1 MNKNKQR
8 VWAVGSMSV
17 VAVAISAMAAVPRPA
32 RADEKPIAKGPP
44 APSVV
49 SQTTISPVTAT
60 GDSNRLSISS
70 QPKMQASDQQTSTV
84 SVQAV
89 NPVVIA
95 APVTITPA
103 TNQVENST
111 TSALGRQVIGQL
123 DAKTVGNRVL
133 EAVSAKADVPEKTAI
148 LNPETVGSH
157 VISQLQKVN
166 LPTQTTTLH
175 NVDDT
180 QFAAAKVQ
188 ADAVQQATG
197 QTQVLIR
204 SAAET
209 AEAGSS
215 QTNAFYDPTGTKRA
229 ASNLLNKSTMD
240 AYTTPNGSL
249 LGQSSATVNQLVTS
263 DGAVA
268 SDVVK
273 PVSWADNIS
282 SVMSTLGRTTRAA
295 LAGEPDANTTNDT
308 GILKSIQTQILQ
320 QVPSS
325 QAISPVESDGPIADI
340 IKAVKS
346 DQNPLSGIITNTTNA
361 VSETLATL
369 GDNNL
374 AAVSPL
380 PSVVA
385 ASSNDTLTTILNTV
399 KAWVGLNDPNS
410 PLSQILQSVKRGL
423 DQLLESLTGKV
434 SGVTFDDIK
443 AGISEKVTQAIAG
456 IKVWFQKAGQ
466 FITDTIKQVSVGG
479 LDPLSGLQNGL
490 GSLYFGI
497 GSLISSFSPSRII
510 ADLGS
515 LIRWPNS
522 QTLPSALDQLGKTV
536 KQLANFFGLPG
547 ISDILKQG
555 NGMATAGGSPI
566 DIWTNIGKLI
576 NNSIIGTLIGSITD
590 KQSRAMNQIQWV
602 DPNVTDR
609 DMYLFE
615 NGQVTDQKNPNYGQ
629 RLFTG
634 ITDPKFIA
642 EDTGQSS
649 DEAINAV
656 FGQTINFDVAAMQNV
671 DHAAT
676 APKFGSWEL
685 DGPNTMTPD
694 HRYLTSIR
702 NMPITDGVAGL
713 APNSSVSSMRII
725 GFQNL
730 GQGTL
735 TSLAA
740 SSSEPL
746 KDGFNTRGWAP
757 ILAWDSALG
766 YLFGPLFGGT
776 WHSPLVDRA
785 NGNYGIWVRIQ
796 YPDGV
801 DARSMAMSV
810 DWWSAINMQQY
821 TLTAALGII
830 PVTLSDWALEW
841 MPRYTGWSVDDP
853 NAVYYLVR
861 GKKSGGADW
870 NKIQNV
876 DNVGG
881 ANIKE
886 TLNVIL
892 HPKSIDDVIGAIRNF
907 SVLTPQSAPIDGKMV
922 PNGVF
927 GLWNSFNLALS
938 GWNQIPVIAE
948 LGTLYGV
955 GNFSFNTHIDRYR
968 GNYSTA
974 EVARILQARGLIHN
988 AEDNA
993 EVKAYKAQ
1001 HPQMFNAVDDSI
1013 GKSMTRGTLPPDPS
1027 GRLTIKW
1034 SVLDSLGLTR
1044 DPANKN
1050 TTDVANAAI
1059 WRPGRD
1065 FSFSNTSN
1073 SLKTWHD
1080 YVAVD
1085 NSQKMELNRAIDG
1098 SFTDQSDGG
1107 RRLAIYGTTAQI
1119 LNQKPN
1125 FAIKNFF
1132 NKLAGNGDLP
1142 IDRDVTQDYLNS
1154 GLSTINISATAS
1166 KASGNV
1172 GLNGKP
1178 AVVPLSELD
1187 ADPGDLIAGSTNR
1200 YANIIHI
1207 NGTALDGSSF
1217 LKTGDIPLTQTVNGA
1232 LINNTS
1238 TNVPQLPANFAFP
1251 LRGSV
1256 VSRELKKGNTVEVQ
1270 YRADEL
1276 GTDGQVAVAG
1286 KWAAIPGDNAKL
1298 TVSDTSI
1305 TTYQTTLSGLGLT
1318 DGKTYTVHF
1327 RTIDGY
1333 GFAREAAKSTT
1344 LTVGQAPGYQIR
1356 YVLGN
1361 GANVPGTSP
1370 KFVSATGN
1378 ALTIKVSDLLST
1390 APAGYTLTKV
1400 LKDGAAVT
1408 TTTLTLNPQVNSV
1421 ISLVFSEL

>member
-8 VWAVGSMSV
+8 VWAVGSISV

-89 NPVVIA
+89 NPIVIA

-240 AYTTPNGSL
+240 AYTTPNESL
-249 LGQSSATVNQLVTS
+249 LGQSSAAVNQLVTS

-434 SGVTFDDIK
+434 SGVTFDDVK
-443 AGISEKVTQAIAG
+443 AGIGEKVTEAIAG

-536 KQLANFFGLPG
+536 KQLANFFGLPV

-609 DMYLFE
+609 DM
-615 NGQVTDQKNPNYGQ
+615 
-629 RLFTG
+629 
-634 ITDPKFIA
+634 
-642 EDTGQSS
+642 
-649 DEAINAV
+649 
-656 FGQTINFDVAAMQNV
+656 
-671 DHAAT
+671 
-676 APKFGSWEL
+676 
-685 DGPNTMTPD
+685 
-694 HRYLTSIR
+694 
-702 NMPITDGVAGL
+702 
-713 APNSSVSSMRII
+713 
-725 GFQNL
+725 
-730 GQGTL
+730 
-735 TSLAA
+735 
-740 SSSEPL
+740 
-746 KDGFNTRGWAP
+746 
-757 ILAWDSALG
+757 
-766 YLFGPLFGGT
+766 
-776 WHSPLVDRA
+776 
-785 NGNYGIWVRIQ
+785 
-796 YPDGV
+796 
-801 DARSMAMSV
+801 
-810 DWWSAINMQQY
+810 
-821 TLTAALGII
+821 
-830 PVTLSDWALEW
+830 
-841 MPRYTGWSVDDP
+841 
-853 NAVYYLVR
+853 
-861 GKKSGGADW
+861 
-870 NKIQNV
+870 
-876 DNVGG
+876 
-881 ANIKE
+881 
-886 TLNVIL
+886 
-892 HPKSIDDVIGAIRNF
+892 
-907 SVLTPQSAPIDGKMV
+907 
-922 PNGVF
+922 
-927 GLWNSFNLALS
+927 
-938 GWNQIPVIAE
+938 
-948 LGTLYGV
+948 
-955 GNFSFNTHIDRYR
+955 
-968 GNYSTA
+968 
-974 EVARILQARGLIHN
+974 
-988 AEDNA
+988 
-993 EVKAYKAQ
+993 
-1001 HPQMFNAVDDSI
+1001 
-1013 GKSMTRGTLPPDPS
+1013 
-1027 GRLTIKW
+1027 
-1034 SVLDSLGLTR
+1034 
-1044 DPANKN
+1044 
-1050 TTDVANAAI
+1050 
-1059 WRPGRD
+1059 
-1065 FSFSNTSN
+1065 
-1073 SLKTWHD
+1073 
-1080 YVAVD
+1080 
-1085 NSQKMELNRAIDG
+1085 
-1098 SFTDQSDGG
+1098 
-1107 RRLAIYGTTAQI
+1107 
-1119 LNQKPN
+1119 
-1125 FAIKNFF
+1125 
-1132 NKLAGNGDLP
+1132 
-1142 IDRDVTQDYLNS
+1142 
-1154 GLSTINISATAS
+1154 
-1166 KASGNV
+1166 
-1172 GLNGKP
+1172 
-1178 AVVPLSELD
+1178 
-1187 ADPGDLIAGSTNR
+1187 
-1200 YANIIHI
+1200 
-1207 NGTALDGSSF
+1207 
-1217 LKTGDIPLTQTVNGA
+1217 
-1232 LINNTS
+1232 
-1238 TNVPQLPANFAFP
+1238 
-1251 LRGSV
+1251 
-1256 VSRELKKGNTVEVQ
+1256 
-1270 YRADEL
+1270 
-1276 GTDGQVAVAG
+1276 
-1286 KWAAIPGDNAKL
+1286 
-1298 TVSDTSI
+1298 
-1305 TTYQTTLSGLGLT
+1305 
-1318 DGKTYTVHF
+1318 
-1327 RTIDGY
+1327 
-1333 GFAREAAKSTT
+1333 
-1344 LTVGQAPGYQIR
+1344 
-1356 YVLGN
+1356 
-1361 GANVPGTSP
+1361 
-1370 KFVSATGN
+1370 
-1378 ALTIKVSDLLST
+1378 
-1390 APAGYTLTKV
+1390 
-1400 LKDGAAVT
+1400 
-1408 TTTLTLNPQVNSV
+1408 
-1421 ISLVFSEL
+1421 

>member
-249 LGQSSATVNQLVTS
+249 LGQSSAAVNQLVTS

-615 NGQVTDQKNPNYGQ
+615 NGQVTD
-629 RLFTG
+629 
-634 ITDPKFIA
+634 
-642 EDTGQSS
+642 
-649 DEAINAV
+649 
-656 FGQTINFDVAAMQNV
+656 
-671 DHAAT
+671 
-676 APKFGSWEL
+676 
-685 DGPNTMTPD
+685 
-694 HRYLTSIR
+694 
-702 NMPITDGVAGL
+702 
-713 APNSSVSSMRII
+713 
-725 GFQNL
+725 
-730 GQGTL
+730 
-735 TSLAA
+735 
-740 SSSEPL
+740 
-746 KDGFNTRGWAP
+746 
-757 ILAWDSALG
+757 
-766 YLFGPLFGGT
+766 
-776 WHSPLVDRA
+776 
-785 NGNYGIWVRIQ
+785 
-796 YPDGV
+796 
-801 DARSMAMSV
+801 
-810 DWWSAINMQQY
+810 
-821 TLTAALGII
+821 
-830 PVTLSDWALEW
+830 
-841 MPRYTGWSVDDP
+841 
-853 NAVYYLVR
+853 
-861 GKKSGGADW
+861 
-870 NKIQNV
+870 
-876 DNVGG
+876 
-881 ANIKE
+881 
-886 TLNVIL
+886 
-892 HPKSIDDVIGAIRNF
+892 
-907 SVLTPQSAPIDGKMV
+907 
-922 PNGVF
+922 
-927 GLWNSFNLALS
+927 
-938 GWNQIPVIAE
+938 
-948 LGTLYGV
+948 
-955 GNFSFNTHIDRYR
+955 
-968 GNYSTA
+968 
-974 EVARILQARGLIHN
+974 
-988 AEDNA
+988 
-993 EVKAYKAQ
+993 
-1001 HPQMFNAVDDSI
+1001 
-1013 GKSMTRGTLPPDPS
+1013 
-1027 GRLTIKW
+1027 
-1034 SVLDSLGLTR
+1034 
-1044 DPANKN
+1044 
-1050 TTDVANAAI
+1050 
-1059 WRPGRD
+1059 
-1065 FSFSNTSN
+1065 
-1073 SLKTWHD
+1073 
-1080 YVAVD
+1080 
-1085 NSQKMELNRAIDG
+1085 
-1098 SFTDQSDGG
+1098 
-1107 RRLAIYGTTAQI
+1107 
-1119 LNQKPN
+1119 
-1125 FAIKNFF
+1125 
-1132 NKLAGNGDLP
+1132 
-1142 IDRDVTQDYLNS
+1142 
-1154 GLSTINISATAS
+1154 
-1166 KASGNV
+1166 
-1172 GLNGKP
+1172 
-1178 AVVPLSELD
+1178 
-1187 ADPGDLIAGSTNR
+1187 
-1200 YANIIHI
+1200 
-1207 NGTALDGSSF
+1207 
-1217 LKTGDIPLTQTVNGA
+1217 
-1232 LINNTS
+1232 
-1238 TNVPQLPANFAFP
+1238 
-1251 LRGSV
+1251 
-1256 VSRELKKGNTVEVQ
+1256 
-1270 YRADEL
+1270 
-1276 GTDGQVAVAG
+1276 
-1286 KWAAIPGDNAKL
+1286 
-1298 TVSDTSI
+1298 
-1305 TTYQTTLSGLGLT
+1305 
-1318 DGKTYTVHF
+1318 
-1327 RTIDGY
+1327 
-1333 GFAREAAKSTT
+1333 
-1344 LTVGQAPGYQIR
+1344 
-1356 YVLGN
+1356 
-1361 GANVPGTSP
+1361 
-1370 KFVSATGN
+1370 
-1378 ALTIKVSDLLST
+1378 
-1390 APAGYTLTKV
+1390 
-1400 LKDGAAVT
+1400 
-1408 TTTLTLNPQVNSV
+1408 
-1421 ISLVFSEL
+1421 

>member
-240 AYTTPNGSL
+240 AYTTPNESL
-249 LGQSSATVNQLVTS
+249 LGQSSAAVNQLVTS

-555 NGMATAGGSPI
+555 NGR
-566 DIWTNIGKLI
+566 W
-576 NNSIIGTLIGSITD
+576 
-590 KQSRAMNQIQWV
+590 
-602 DPNVTDR
+602 
-609 DMYLFE
+609 
-615 NGQVTDQKNPNYGQ
+615 
-629 RLFTG
+629 
-634 ITDPKFIA
+634 
-642 EDTGQSS
+642 
-649 DEAINAV
+649 
-656 FGQTINFDVAAMQNV
+656 
-671 DHAAT
+671 
-676 APKFGSWEL
+676 
-685 DGPNTMTPD
+685 
-694 HRYLTSIR
+694 
-702 NMPITDGVAGL
+702 
-713 APNSSVSSMRII
+713 
-725 GFQNL
+725 
-730 GQGTL
+730 
-735 TSLAA
+735 
-740 SSSEPL
+740 
-746 KDGFNTRGWAP
+746 
-757 ILAWDSALG
+757 
-766 YLFGPLFGGT
+766 
-776 WHSPLVDRA
+776 
-785 NGNYGIWVRIQ
+785 
-796 YPDGV
+796 
-801 DARSMAMSV
+801 
-810 DWWSAINMQQY
+810 
-821 TLTAALGII
+821 
-830 PVTLSDWALEW
+830 
-841 MPRYTGWSVDDP
+841 
-853 NAVYYLVR
+853 
-861 GKKSGGADW
+861 
-870 NKIQNV
+870 
-876 DNVGG
+876 
-881 ANIKE
+881 
-886 TLNVIL
+886 
-892 HPKSIDDVIGAIRNF
+892 
-907 SVLTPQSAPIDGKMV
+907 
-922 PNGVF
+922 
-927 GLWNSFNLALS
+927 
-938 GWNQIPVIAE
+938 
-948 LGTLYGV
+948 
-955 GNFSFNTHIDRYR
+955 
-968 GNYSTA
+968 
-974 EVARILQARGLIHN
+974 
-988 AEDNA
+988 
-993 EVKAYKAQ
+993 
-1001 HPQMFNAVDDSI
+1001 
-1013 GKSMTRGTLPPDPS
+1013 
-1027 GRLTIKW
+1027 
-1034 SVLDSLGLTR
+1034 
-1044 DPANKN
+1044 
-1050 TTDVANAAI
+1050 
-1059 WRPGRD
+1059 
-1065 FSFSNTSN
+1065 
-1073 SLKTWHD
+1073 
-1080 YVAVD
+1080 
-1085 NSQKMELNRAIDG
+1085 
-1098 SFTDQSDGG
+1098 
-1107 RRLAIYGTTAQI
+1107 
-1119 LNQKPN
+1119 
-1125 FAIKNFF
+1125 
-1132 NKLAGNGDLP
+1132 
-1142 IDRDVTQDYLNS
+1142 
-1154 GLSTINISATAS
+1154 
-1166 KASGNV
+1166 
-1172 GLNGKP
+1172 
-1178 AVVPLSELD
+1178 
-1187 ADPGDLIAGSTNR
+1187 
-1200 YANIIHI
+1200 
-1207 NGTALDGSSF
+1207 
-1217 LKTGDIPLTQTVNGA
+1217 
-1232 LINNTS
+1232 
-1238 TNVPQLPANFAFP
+1238 
-1251 LRGSV
+1251 
-1256 VSRELKKGNTVEVQ
+1256 
-1270 YRADEL
+1270 
-1276 GTDGQVAVAG
+1276 
-1286 KWAAIPGDNAKL
+1286 
-1298 TVSDTSI
+1298 
-1305 TTYQTTLSGLGLT
+1305 
-1318 DGKTYTVHF
+1318 
-1327 RTIDGY
+1327 
-1333 GFAREAAKSTT
+1333 
-1344 LTVGQAPGYQIR
+1344 
-1356 YVLGN
+1356 
-1361 GANVPGTSP
+1361 
-1370 KFVSATGN
+1370 
-1378 ALTIKVSDLLST
+1378 
-1390 APAGYTLTKV
+1390 
-1400 LKDGAAVT
+1400 
-1408 TTTLTLNPQVNSV
+1408 
-1421 ISLVFSEL
+1421 

>member
-17 VAVAISAMAAVPRPA
+17 VAVAISAMAAVPRSA

-84 SVQAV
+84 LVQAV

-676 APKFGSWEL
+676 APKFGS
-685 DGPNTMTPD
+685 
-694 HRYLTSIR
+694 
-702 NMPITDGVAGL
+702 
-713 APNSSVSSMRII
+713 
-725 GFQNL
+725 
-730 GQGTL
+730 
-735 TSLAA
+735 
-740 SSSEPL
+740 
-746 KDGFNTRGWAP
+746 
-757 ILAWDSALG
+757 
-766 YLFGPLFGGT
+766 
-776 WHSPLVDRA
+776 
-785 NGNYGIWVRIQ
+785 
-796 YPDGV
+796 
-801 DARSMAMSV
+801 
-810 DWWSAINMQQY
+810 
-821 TLTAALGII
+821 
-830 PVTLSDWALEW
+830 
-841 MPRYTGWSVDDP
+841 
-853 NAVYYLVR
+853 
-861 GKKSGGADW
+861 
-870 NKIQNV
+870 
-876 DNVGG
+876 
-881 ANIKE
+881 
-886 TLNVIL
+886 
-892 HPKSIDDVIGAIRNF
+892 
-907 SVLTPQSAPIDGKMV
+907 
-922 PNGVF
+922 
-927 GLWNSFNLALS
+927 
-938 GWNQIPVIAE
+938 
-948 LGTLYGV
+948 
-955 GNFSFNTHIDRYR
+955 
-968 GNYSTA
+968 
-974 EVARILQARGLIHN
+974 
-988 AEDNA
+988 
-993 EVKAYKAQ
+993 
-1001 HPQMFNAVDDSI
+1001 
-1013 GKSMTRGTLPPDPS
+1013 
-1027 GRLTIKW
+1027 
-1034 SVLDSLGLTR
+1034 
-1044 DPANKN
+1044 
-1050 TTDVANAAI
+1050 
-1059 WRPGRD
+1059 
-1065 FSFSNTSN
+1065 
-1073 SLKTWHD
+1073 
-1080 YVAVD
+1080 
-1085 NSQKMELNRAIDG
+1085 
-1098 SFTDQSDGG
+1098 
-1107 RRLAIYGTTAQI
+1107 
-1119 LNQKPN
+1119 
-1125 FAIKNFF
+1125 
-1132 NKLAGNGDLP
+1132 
-1142 IDRDVTQDYLNS
+1142 
-1154 GLSTINISATAS
+1154 
-1166 KASGNV
+1166 
-1172 GLNGKP
+1172 
-1178 AVVPLSELD
+1178 
-1187 ADPGDLIAGSTNR
+1187 
-1200 YANIIHI
+1200 
-1207 NGTALDGSSF
+1207 
-1217 LKTGDIPLTQTVNGA
+1217 
-1232 LINNTS
+1232 
-1238 TNVPQLPANFAFP
+1238 
-1251 LRGSV
+1251 
-1256 VSRELKKGNTVEVQ
+1256 
-1270 YRADEL
+1270 
-1276 GTDGQVAVAG
+1276 
-1286 KWAAIPGDNAKL
+1286 
-1298 TVSDTSI
+1298 
-1305 TTYQTTLSGLGLT
+1305 
-1318 DGKTYTVHF
+1318 
-1327 RTIDGY
+1327 
-1333 GFAREAAKSTT
+1333 
-1344 LTVGQAPGYQIR
+1344 
-1356 YVLGN
+1356 
-1361 GANVPGTSP
+1361 
-1370 KFVSATGN
+1370 
-1378 ALTIKVSDLLST
+1378 
-1390 APAGYTLTKV
+1390 
-1400 LKDGAAVT
+1400 
-1408 TTTLTLNPQVNSV
+1408 
-1421 ISLVFSEL
+1421 

>member
-17 VAVAISAMAAVPRPA
+17 VAVAISAMAAVPRPT

-249 LGQSSATVNQLVTS
+249 LGQSSAAVNQLVTS

-555 NGMATAGGSPI
+555 NGR
-566 DIWTNIGKLI
+566 W
-576 NNSIIGTLIGSITD
+576 
-590 KQSRAMNQIQWV
+590 
-602 DPNVTDR
+602 
-609 DMYLFE
+609 
-615 NGQVTDQKNPNYGQ
+615 
-629 RLFTG
+629 
-634 ITDPKFIA
+634 
-642 EDTGQSS
+642 
-649 DEAINAV
+649 
-656 FGQTINFDVAAMQNV
+656 
-671 DHAAT
+671 
-676 APKFGSWEL
+676 
-685 DGPNTMTPD
+685 
-694 HRYLTSIR
+694 
-702 NMPITDGVAGL
+702 
-713 APNSSVSSMRII
+713 
-725 GFQNL
+725 
-730 GQGTL
+730 
-735 TSLAA
+735 
-740 SSSEPL
+740 
-746 KDGFNTRGWAP
+746 
-757 ILAWDSALG
+757 
-766 YLFGPLFGGT
+766 
-776 WHSPLVDRA
+776 
-785 NGNYGIWVRIQ
+785 
-796 YPDGV
+796 
-801 DARSMAMSV
+801 
-810 DWWSAINMQQY
+810 
-821 TLTAALGII
+821 
-830 PVTLSDWALEW
+830 
-841 MPRYTGWSVDDP
+841 
-853 NAVYYLVR
+853 
-861 GKKSGGADW
+861 
-870 NKIQNV
+870 
-876 DNVGG
+876 
-881 ANIKE
+881 
-886 TLNVIL
+886 
-892 HPKSIDDVIGAIRNF
+892 
-907 SVLTPQSAPIDGKMV
+907 
-922 PNGVF
+922 
-927 GLWNSFNLALS
+927 
-938 GWNQIPVIAE
+938 
-948 LGTLYGV
+948 
-955 GNFSFNTHIDRYR
+955 
-968 GNYSTA
+968 
-974 EVARILQARGLIHN
+974 
-988 AEDNA
+988 
-993 EVKAYKAQ
+993 
-1001 HPQMFNAVDDSI
+1001 
-1013 GKSMTRGTLPPDPS
+1013 
-1027 GRLTIKW
+1027 
-1034 SVLDSLGLTR
+1034 
-1044 DPANKN
+1044 
-1050 TTDVANAAI
+1050 
-1059 WRPGRD
+1059 
-1065 FSFSNTSN
+1065 
-1073 SLKTWHD
+1073 
-1080 YVAVD
+1080 
-1085 NSQKMELNRAIDG
+1085 
-1098 SFTDQSDGG
+1098 
-1107 RRLAIYGTTAQI
+1107 
-1119 LNQKPN
+1119 
-1125 FAIKNFF
+1125 
-1132 NKLAGNGDLP
+1132 
-1142 IDRDVTQDYLNS
+1142 
-1154 GLSTINISATAS
+1154 
-1166 KASGNV
+1166 
-1172 GLNGKP
+1172 
-1178 AVVPLSELD
+1178 
-1187 ADPGDLIAGSTNR
+1187 
-1200 YANIIHI
+1200 
-1207 NGTALDGSSF
+1207 
-1217 LKTGDIPLTQTVNGA
+1217 
-1232 LINNTS
+1232 
-1238 TNVPQLPANFAFP
+1238 
-1251 LRGSV
+1251 
-1256 VSRELKKGNTVEVQ
+1256 
-1270 YRADEL
+1270 
-1276 GTDGQVAVAG
+1276 
-1286 KWAAIPGDNAKL
+1286 
-1298 TVSDTSI
+1298 
-1305 TTYQTTLSGLGLT
+1305 
-1318 DGKTYTVHF
+1318 
-1327 RTIDGY
+1327 
-1333 GFAREAAKSTT
+1333 
-1344 LTVGQAPGYQIR
+1344 
-1356 YVLGN
+1356 
-1361 GANVPGTSP
+1361 
-1370 KFVSATGN
+1370 
-1378 ALTIKVSDLLST
+1378 
-1390 APAGYTLTKV
+1390 
-1400 LKDGAAVT
+1400 
-1408 TTTLTLNPQVNSV
+1408 
-1421 ISLVFSEL
+1421 

>member
-17 VAVAISAMAAVPRPA
+17 VAVAISAMAAVPRPT

-249 LGQSSATVNQLVTS
+249 LGQSSAAVNQLVTS

-676 APKFGSWEL
+676 VPKFGSWEL

-740 SSSEPL
+740 
-746 KDGFNTRGWAP
+746 
-757 ILAWDSALG
+757 
-766 YLFGPLFGGT
+766 
-776 WHSPLVDRA
+776 
-785 NGNYGIWVRIQ
+785 
-796 YPDGV
+796 
-801 DARSMAMSV
+801 
-810 DWWSAINMQQY
+810 
-821 TLTAALGII
+821 
-830 PVTLSDWALEW
+830 
-841 MPRYTGWSVDDP
+841 
-853 NAVYYLVR
+853 
-861 GKKSGGADW
+861 
-870 NKIQNV
+870 
-876 DNVGG
+876 
-881 ANIKE
+881 
-886 TLNVIL
+886 
-892 HPKSIDDVIGAIRNF
+892 
-907 SVLTPQSAPIDGKMV
+907 
-922 PNGVF
+922 
-927 GLWNSFNLALS
+927 
-938 GWNQIPVIAE
+938 
-948 LGTLYGV
+948 
-955 GNFSFNTHIDRYR
+955 
-968 GNYSTA
+968 
-974 EVARILQARGLIHN
+974 
-988 AEDNA
+988 
-993 EVKAYKAQ
+993 
-1001 HPQMFNAVDDSI
+1001 
-1013 GKSMTRGTLPPDPS
+1013 
-1027 GRLTIKW
+1027 
-1034 SVLDSLGLTR
+1034 
-1044 DPANKN
+1044 
-1050 TTDVANAAI
+1050 
-1059 WRPGRD
+1059 
-1065 FSFSNTSN
+1065 
-1073 SLKTWHD
+1073 
-1080 YVAVD
+1080 
-1085 NSQKMELNRAIDG
+1085 
-1098 SFTDQSDGG
+1098 
-1107 RRLAIYGTTAQI
+1107 
-1119 LNQKPN
+1119 
-1125 FAIKNFF
+1125 
-1132 NKLAGNGDLP
+1132 
-1142 IDRDVTQDYLNS
+1142 
-1154 GLSTINISATAS
+1154 
-1166 KASGNV
+1166 
-1172 GLNGKP
+1172 
-1178 AVVPLSELD
+1178 
-1187 ADPGDLIAGSTNR
+1187 
-1200 YANIIHI
+1200 
-1207 NGTALDGSSF
+1207 
-1217 LKTGDIPLTQTVNGA
+1217 
-1232 LINNTS
+1232 
-1238 TNVPQLPANFAFP
+1238 
-1251 LRGSV
+1251 
-1256 VSRELKKGNTVEVQ
+1256 
-1270 YRADEL
+1270 
-1276 GTDGQVAVAG
+1276 
-1286 KWAAIPGDNAKL
+1286 
-1298 TVSDTSI
+1298 
-1305 TTYQTTLSGLGLT
+1305 
-1318 DGKTYTVHF
+1318 
-1327 RTIDGY
+1327 
-1333 GFAREAAKSTT
+1333 
-1344 LTVGQAPGYQIR
+1344 
-1356 YVLGN
+1356 
-1361 GANVPGTSP
+1361 
-1370 KFVSATGN
+1370 
-1378 ALTIKVSDLLST
+1378 
-1390 APAGYTLTKV
+1390 
-1400 LKDGAAVT
+1400 
-1408 TTTLTLNPQVNSV
+1408 
-1421 ISLVFSEL
+1421 